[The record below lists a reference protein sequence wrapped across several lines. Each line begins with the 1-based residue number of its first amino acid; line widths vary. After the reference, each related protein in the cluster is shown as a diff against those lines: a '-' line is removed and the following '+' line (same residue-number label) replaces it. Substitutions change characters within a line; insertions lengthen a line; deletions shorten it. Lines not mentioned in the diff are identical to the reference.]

1 MPRLAFNR
9 KDTDGESIGGKV
21 PEWPSFQPTHL

>member
-9 KDTDGESIGGKV
+9 KDTDSESIWQKGPKATDLA
-21 PEWPSFQPTHL
+21 SFS